1 MEELFDRAEEYDDM
15 LNQGLK
21 LSGEGK
27 EFFMHGRLALMQK
40 HLPKD
45 LIPSKIL
52 DFGCGIG
59 DTTEQIALLYPEAQ
73 VTGIDTA
80 TEAIAYAERNKS
92 SERLRFSTISSFTD
106 SGSFDLAYVN
116 GVFHHIPLEFRSESA
131 GIVHRALRKG
141 GFFAFFENNPWNPG
155 TMMVMSRIP
164 FDRDAITLSYLEARG
179 LLSGVGFSILR
190 SRFAFYFP
198 AALSFMRPIEPALE
212 ALPLGAQYL
221 VLAQKP

>member
-40 HLPKD
+40 HLPLGISPK
-45 LIPSKIL
+45 KIL

-59 DTTEQIALLYPEAQ
+59 DTTEQIAVLYPDAE
-73 VTGIDTA
+73 VMGIDTA

-92 SERLRFSTISSFTD
+92 SERLSFSAISAFND

-116 GVFHHIPLEFRSESA
+116 GVFHHIPLEFRTESA
-131 GIVHRALRKG
+131 SIVYRALRKG
-141 GFFAFFENNPWNPG
+141 GVFAFFENNPWNPG
-155 TMMVMSRIP
+155 HAWSCRAFRLIAM
-164 FDRDAITLSYLEARG
+164 
-179 LLSGVGFSILR
+179 R
-190 SRFAFYFP
+190 SP
-198 AALSFMRPIEPALE
+198 
-212 ALPLGAQYL
+212 
-221 VLAQKP
+221 